1 MLCAPVIAR
10 PADVRRAFVERRAAG
25 GLQPGEIE
33 PAALFRSVMLRAL
46 PMDGEK
52 PDTNDGEP
60 PRYRFVMSMSTP
72 DEAHDLVMQDWD
84 LSRFSQNPV
93 AFFNHNSWGLPIGKW
108 VDLSVTDIAPGV
120 KALTGAF
127 VPSDATE
134 TSRAVARQLAEGVLN
149 ACSVGFIPGKM
160 TDRSKYPTDDPRW
173 AQRGYVYEAPRLM
186 ECSIV
191 GTPMHPDAI
200 AQRSTDAAEPPA
212 PADVSAETPAHVTEA
227 ETAPADADADALDL
241 IERALAALF
250 PVSTSSV

>member
-1 MLCAPVIAR
+1 MLCAPVVAT
-10 PADVRRAFVERRAAG
+10 PASVRRAFVERRAAG

-33 PAALFRSVMLRAL
+33 PAPLFRSVMLRAL

-52 PDTNDGEP
+52 PAGEGEP

-72 DEAHDLVMQDWD
+72 DEASDLVMQDWD
-84 LSRFSQNPV
+84 LSRFNQNPV
-93 AFFNHNSWGLPIGKW
+93 GFFNHNSWGLPIGKW

-200 AQRSTDAAEPPA
+200 AQRSTDDAEAPA
-212 PADVSAETPAHVTEA
+212 PDVGVSAAP
-227 ETAPADADADALDL
+227 TAPVAAGDAAQPDPDADALDL

>member
-33 PAALFRSVMLRAL
+33 PAPLFRSLMLRAL
-46 PMDGEK
+46 PMGDEK
-52 PDTNDGEP
+52 PNDGEA

-84 LSRFSQNPV
+84 LSRFAQNPV
-93 AFFNHNSWGLPIGKW
+93 GFFNHNSWGLPIGKW
-108 VDLSVTDIAPGV
+108 VDLSVTDVAPGV
-120 KALTGAF
+120 RALTGSF

-160 TDRSKYPTDDPRW
+160 TDRSKYHTDDPRG

-200 AQRSTDAAEPPA
+200 AQRSTDDAETTA

-227 ETAPADADADALDL
+227 EAAPADADALASV
-241 IERALAALF
+241 ERALADAFAGLF
-250 PVSTSSV
+250 PVRTTSL

>member
-1 MLCAPVIAR
+1 
-10 PADVRRAFVERRAAG
+10 
-25 GLQPGEIE
+25 
-33 PAALFRSVMLRAL
+33 
-46 PMDGEK
+46 
-52 PDTNDGEP
+52 
-60 PRYRFVMSMSTP
+60 
-72 DEAHDLVMQDWD
+72 
-84 LSRFSQNPV
+84 
-93 AFFNHNSWGLPIGKW
+93 
-108 VDLSVTDIAPGV
+108 V
-120 KALTGAF
+120 KALTGSF

-186 ECSIV
+186 ECSVV

-200 AQRSTDAAEPPA
+200 AQRSTDAETPAPA
-212 PADVSAETPAHVTEA
+212 PADVSAETPATVTEA
-227 ETAPADADADALDL
+227 EAAPADTDTDALDL

>member
-33 PAALFRSVMLRAL
+33 PAPLFRSVMLRAL

-52 PDTNDGEP
+52 PAAEGEP

-72 DEAHDLVMQDWD
+72 DEAHDIVMQDWD
-84 LSRFSQNPV
+84 LTRFSQNPV

-108 VDLSVTDIAPGV
+108 VDLAVTDIAPGV
-120 KALTGAF
+120 KALTGSF

-134 TSRAVARQLAEGVLN
+134 TSRAIARQLAEGVLN
-149 ACSVGFIPGKM
+149 ACSVGFIPGKT

-173 AQRGYVYEAPRLM
+173 AARGYVYEAPRLV
-186 ECSIV
+186 ECSVV

-200 AQRSTDAAEPPA
+200 AQRSSDDAEAPA
-212 PADVSAETPAHVTEA
+212 PADVSAEAPAHVIGAEA
-227 ETAPADADADALDL
+227 ADPLASV
-241 IERALAALF
+241 ERALADAFAGLF
-250 PVSTSSV
+250 PVRTTSL

>member
-1 MLCAPVIAR
+1 
-10 PADVRRAFVERRAAG
+10 
-25 GLQPGEIE
+25 
-33 PAALFRSVMLRAL
+33 
-46 PMDGEK
+46 
-52 PDTNDGEP
+52 
-60 PRYRFVMSMSTP
+60 
-72 DEAHDLVMQDWD
+72 MQDWD

-200 AQRSTDAAEPPA
+200 AQRSTDDAETPAPA

-227 ETAPADADADALDL
+227 EAAPVDPLASV
-241 IERALAALF
+241 ERALADAFAGLF
-250 PVSTSSV
+250 PVRTTSL

>member
-1 MLCAPVIAR
+1 MLCAPVIAT
-10 PADVRRAFVERRAAG
+10 PASVRRAFVERRAAG

-33 PAALFRSVMLRAL
+33 PAPLFRSVMLRAL
-46 PMDGEK
+46 PMGDEK

-72 DEAHDLVMQDWD
+72 DEASDLVMQDWD
-84 LSRFSQNPV
+84 LSRFAQNPV
-93 AFFNHNSWGLPIGKW
+93 GFFNHNSWGLPIGKW
-108 VDLSVTDIAPGV
+108 VDLAVTDVAPGV

-173 AQRGYVYEAPRLM
+173 AARGYVYETPRLM

-200 AQRSTDAAEPPA
+200 AQRSADDTEDPA
-212 PADVSAETPAHVTEA
+212 QADVSAETPAHVIEA
-227 ETAPADADADALDL
+227 EAAPADADADALDL

-250 PVSTSSV
+250 PVSTSTV

>member
-33 PAALFRSVMLRAL
+33 PAPLFRSLMLRAL
-46 PMDGEK
+46 PMPEET
-52 PDTNDGEP
+52 PSEGEP

-120 KALTGAF
+120 RALTGAF
-127 VPSDATE
+127 IPSDATE

-200 AQRSTDAAEPPA
+200 AQRSSEDAETHA

-227 ETAPADADADALDL
+227 EAAPADADADALDL

>member
-1 MLCAPVIAR
+1 MLCAPVIAT
-10 PADVRRAFVERRAAG
+10 PASVRRAFVERRAAG

-33 PAALFRSVMLRAL
+33 PAPLFRSLMLRAL
-46 PMDGEK
+46 PMGDEK
-52 PDTNDGEP
+52 PNDGEP

-72 DEAHDLVMQDWD
+72 DEASDLVMQDWD
-84 LSRFSQNPV
+84 LTRFSQNPV
-93 AFFNHNSWGLPIGKW
+93 AFFNHNAWGLPIGKW
-108 VDLSVTDIAPGV
+108 VDLSVTDVAPGV

-173 AQRGYVYEAPRLM
+173 APRGYVYEAPRLM

-200 AQRSTDAAEPPA
+200 AQRSTDDAETTA
-212 PADVSAETPAHVTEA
+212 PADVSAETPATVTEA
-227 ETAPADADADALDL
+227 EAAPADADALDL